1 MNARFNGNT
10 AGSVAFTTAVATCL
24 FGFLLPVFHADGAL
38 KPVCLAVAGAL
49 IVEMNRR
56 TIIGGLVKRASR
68 KTGTS
73 ARQAVYINGVR
84 VGEIREA
91 DAIAIKLEALR
102 DPRNYVAQ
110 FANIIAFMCHGAA
123 ASLVLM
129 PLLLFWLALFCAWT
143 APETFQTAISAM
155 VHLQPG
161 DLANIATTLILL
173 SQIAFVI
180 AVGLSFVFGFDLGLE
195 NVFRRAAHREIRLT
209 IDCATDGEMT
219 LRAPSAS
226 LALA

>member
-10 AGSVAFTTAVATCL
+10 AGSVAFTTAVAACL
-24 FGFLLPVFHADGAL
+24 FAFFLPVFHADGVL
-38 KPVCLAVAGAL
+38 KPACLAVAAAV

-56 TIIGGLVKRASR
+56 SIIGELVKRANR
-68 KTGTS
+68 KAGTS
-73 ARQAVYINGVR
+73 SRQAVYINDIR
-84 VGEIREA
+84 VGYIREA
-91 DAIAIKLEALR
+91 EVIAIKLEELR

-110 FANIIAFMCHGAA
+110 FGNVIGFMCRGAA
-123 ASLVLM
+123 ASIVLT
-129 PLLLFWLALFCAWT
+129 PLLLFWLALFGAWT
-143 APETFQTAISAM
+143 APETFQTAVSAM

-161 DLANIATTLILL
+161 DLAKFATTLILL

-195 NVFRRAAHREIRLT
+195 NVFRRAAHRKIRLA

-219 LRAPSAS
+219 LLAPSA
-226 LALA
+226 ALARA